1 MASNFRPSTLRQ
13 TKHIE
18 MTSYFHLSKLHRKSS
33 SKRRRISSIR
43 YFRRIDVILTSIRR
57 QFDVFCPL
65 GTQLFIVPPAVIKL
79 ELFESKRPK
88 VPLKISEKVTI
99 NQSVIHSA
107 D

>member
-1 MASNFRPSTLRQ
+1 MASNFRPSTSRQ

-18 MTSYFHLSKLHRKSS
+18 MTPYFHLSKLHRKSS

-99 NQSVIHSA
+99 NQPVTHSA
-107 D
+107 G